1 MSDGMCPR
9 CGLSLGPDAKF
20 CSQCGSQ
27 VGEGPSHHE
36 HDRDRLT
43 WWERRPGWERALI
56 IVLVAAI
63 IFAAIYFIFL
73 G

>member
-1 MSDGMCPR
+1 
-9 CGLSLGPDAKF
+9 
-20 CSQCGSQ
+20 
-27 VGEGPSHHE
+27 VGEAPSHHE

-56 IVLVAAI
+56 LVLVAAI
-63 IFAAIYFIFL
+63 VFAAIYFIFL